1 MQIAREPLASLEID
15 EKRYVRFTIQG
26 ITVHSAARNAVV
38 DTLTSVISQVN
49 PEVIIS
55 RMNRMRCCELLLLQ
69 DVRSSLLLI
78 SSSICPS
85 DR

>member
-38 DTLTSVISQVN
+38 DTLTSVISQVD
-49 PEVIIS
+49 PEVII
-55 RMNRMRCCELLLLQ
+55 
-69 DVRSSLLLI
+69 I
-78 SSSICPS
+78 SDES
-85 DR
+85 DEVLRTAIASGRKVIAVAH